1 MKAKVIVAG
10 HALHAQLI
18 VFPLGLLGISVL
30 WDILRLSTDNPMWA
44 HVAFWTIVAGVA
56 SALVAAVPGFI
67 DYLTIPNGTRAKSVA
82 TLHMIL
88 NLIIVALFAIS
99 LVLRAGGD
107 RDYMFA
113 RGWRRC
119 CLAGSALGLAVVS
132 GWLGGE
138 LVERMGIGVH
148 EGAHP
153 DARSSLGRG
162 GRLDVPKQ
170 RPLVPADMPN
180 R

>member
-1 MKAKVIVAG
+1 MEAKAKVAG

-30 WDILRLSTDNPMWA
+30 WDILRLTTENPMWA
-44 HVAFWTIVAGVA
+44 HVAFWTIVAGVV

-88 NLIIVALFAIS
+88 NLIIVALFAGS
-99 LVLRAGGD
+99 LVLRAGGG
-107 RDYMFA
+107 RDYVEAGLMSMLP
-113 RGWRRC
+113 GWI
-119 CLAGSALGLAVVS
+119 AVGMAVVS

-138 LVERMGIGVH
+138 LVERMGIGVYD
-148 EGAHP
+148 GAHP
-153 DARSSLGRG
+153 DAPSSLG
-162 GRLDVPKQ
+162 GRRMDVPKT
-170 RPLVPADMPN
+170 RPLTTADMPN

>member
-1 MKAKVIVAG
+1 MKAKVLVAG

-30 WDILRLSTDNPMWA
+30 WDILRVSSDNPMWA
-44 HVAFWTIVAGVA
+44 HVAFWTIAAGVA
-56 SALVAAVPGFI
+56 SALAAAIPGFV

-82 TLHMIL
+82 TWHMIL

-107 RDYMFA
+107 RDYTAAGLGAMVP
-113 RGWRRC
+113 GW
-119 CLAGSALGLAVVS
+119 LGVGLAVVS

-148 EGAHP
+148 DGAHP
-153 DARSSLGRG
+153 DAPPSIGRKG
-162 GRLDVPKQ
+162 GLDVPKQ

>member
-30 WDILRLSTDNPMWA
+30 WDVLRLWTDNPMWA

-88 NLIIVALFAIS
+88 NLLIVALFAVS

-107 RDYMFA
+107 RDYIAAGMMA
-113 RGWRRC
+113 MLPGWV
-119 CLAGSALGLAVVS
+119 ALGMAVVS

-153 DARSSLGRG
+153 DAPSSLG
-162 GRLDVPKQ
+162 GRSLDVPKQ

>member
-1 MKAKVIVAG
+1 MKAKAIVAG

-30 WDILRLSTDNPMWA
+30 WDVLRLWTDNPMWA
-44 HVAFWTIVAGVA
+44 HVAFWTIVAGVV

-88 NLIIVALFAIS
+88 NLIIVALFAGS

-107 RDYMFA
+107 RDYVVAGLGAMLP
-113 RGWRRC
+113 GWV
-119 CLAGSALGLAVVS
+119 AVALAVVS

-138 LVERMGIGVH
+138 LVERLGIGVH
-148 EGAHP
+148 DGAHP
-153 DARSSLGRG
+153 DAPSSLG
-162 GRLDVPKQ
+162 GRPLDVPKT